1 MGLLDTL
8 KQMFRTTPERPP
20 PPPGP
25 ERAGKTIEDQGER
38 RGLEDTEGYEPRPDE
53 SEPGR

>member
-1 MGLLDTL
+1 MGFLDTL

-53 SEPGR
+53 SDPGR